1 MKRSL
6 VSVAAAPMVN
16 CSGVI
21 AFPGVSPA
29 PKPAGI
35 PPKPSTETTI
45 VSSTGAGADK
55 FIFNANDGV
64 DTITDFSPVDDT
76 IVVSADGFG
85 SVPAGFGAGLT
96 PGQAITASQFT
107 IGAAATDTSD
117 RFIYN
122 RSTGA
127 LFFDADGIGS
137 TDQVQIASLST
148 GLAMNNTDIFV
159 IA

>member
-1 MKRSL
+1 MLGDDKL
-6 VSVAAAPMVN
+6 T
-16 CSGVI
+16 G
-21 AFPGVSPA
+21 
-29 PKPAGI
+29 
-35 PPKPSTETTI
+35 
-45 VSSTGAGADK
+45 GAGADK
-55 FIFNANDGV
+55 FIFNANDGI
-64 DTITDFSPVDDT
+64 DTITDFSPADDT

-85 SVPAGFGAGLT
+85 SVPSGFGAGLT
-96 PGQAITASQFT
+96 PEKAITPQQFT
-107 IGAAATDTSD
+107 IGAAATDASD
-117 RFIYN
+117 RFIYD